1 MGTTQPRAFCS
12 CLAYTEPDPR
22 QAHKKMILR
31 EKSLSPSYLGQWVAG
46 FSKGHSCAT
55 VVWQST
61 AISED
66 RRQRES
72 VRP

>member
-1 MGTTQPRAFCS
+1 MPAQ
-12 CLAYTEPDPR
+12 TEPDPR
-22 QAHKKMILR
+22 QAHKKMTPQ
-31 EKSLSPSYLGQWVAG
+31 EKSLSLSYLGQWVAG

-55 VVWQST
+55 VAWQST
-61 AISED
+61 AVSKD